1 MANRRLT
8 EQQRRRI
15 EGSAEQR
22 ANAITNDGATDDSG
36 LGIVVARFSKSALIM
51 LNDGS
56 QVDCHLRP
64 NLPMIVA
71 GDQISWQSEGSDRV
85 VTARLERH
93 SELNRPN
100 ARGQLKP
107 VAANVDLIAFVFAP
121 FPEPFPNLI
130 DRYLVAAYHASIEP
144 LLVLN
149 KADLLTTNDDTS
161 ELLKRYQSLGY
172 RVLKTDPSETSTTE
186 LMEAIGQTTTVFVGQ
201 SGVGK
206 SSIIQRLI
214 PDRQLRVG
222 ELSEGV
228 QKGRHTTT
236 TTEVFSRSNG
246 GLVIDS
252 PGIREFGL
260 DHVAVESVAPAFKEF
275 RPFLGHCRFR
285 DCSHQ
290 HETDCA
296 ILEAIDSGHISA
308 DRYQSYLLIIGQAQD
323 LWHG

>member
-1 MANRRLT
+1 MVTTGPSASILRSKSVTITAISITLSASGDSPVISISTHIKWSGDCIVFSSAFIDGPFYSRAPKELAGYTGAMANRRLT

-107 VAANVDLIAFVFAP
+107 VAANVDLIAIVFTP

-130 DRYLVAAYHASIEP
+130 
-144 LLVLN
+144 
-149 KADLLTTNDDTS
+149 
-161 ELLKRYQSLGY
+161 
-172 RVLKTDPSETSTTE
+172 
-186 LMEAIGQTTTVFVGQ
+186 
-201 SGVGK
+201 
-206 SSIIQRLI
+206 
-214 PDRQLRVG
+214 
-222 ELSEGV
+222 
-228 QKGRHTTT
+228 
-236 TTEVFSRSNG
+236 
-246 GLVIDS
+246 
-252 PGIREFGL
+252 
-260 DHVAVESVAPAFKEF
+260 
-275 RPFLGHCRFR
+275 
-285 DCSHQ
+285 
-290 HETDCA
+290 
-296 ILEAIDSGHISA
+296 
-308 DRYQSYLLIIGQAQD
+308 
-323 LWHG
+323 